1 MQATHQA
8 TSVDLRRLNSHVYV
22 ASNDGARCNLDP
34 ASPSVVVIF
43 GWFNARIAH
52 ERKYVESFKSLYPT
66 STVVLVKADTSW
78 LWTPQASREAL
89 LDPVADVLYA
99 AKDAEG
105 ARFRGVLLH
114 AMSNGGGMQLLVL
127 SKLLAKR
134 PHTSARGLDPVAL
147 VLDSVPDSNGLRCM
161 VTVFTQ
167 TVKSPLKKV
176 IAIPILAFFYSLF
189 HISYGG
195 PPVLVDLRR
204 RLNSPELVP
213 LSRHVDSQS
222 TSAPVHRDSEKKPP
236 YSGAKTLSP
245 AVPVDDRIPRI
256 PRLYLASPAD
266 KMTRFAQVQAHMEEA
281 KRAGFDVRAE
291 VFEDS
296 GHVAHA
302 RVDPA
307 RYWAAIN
314 KLWRH
319 ASSRP
324 VAARL

>member
-1 MQATHQA
+1 MA
-8 TSVDLRRLNSHVYV
+8 
-22 ASNDGARCNLDP
+22 
-34 ASPSVVVIF
+34 IF
-43 GWFNARIAH
+43 
-52 ERKYVESFKSLYPT
+52 
-66 STVVLVKADTSW
+66 
-78 LWTPQASREAL
+78 QEAL

-114 AMSNGGGMQLLVL
+114 AMSNGEHRIIPVDTVTAHTLLGGGMQLLVL

-236 YSGAKTLSP
+236 YSGAK
-245 AVPVDDRIPRI
+245 
-256 PRLYLASPAD
+256 
-266 KMTRFAQVQAHMEEA
+266 
-281 KRAGFDVRAE
+281 
-291 VFEDS
+291 
-296 GHVAHA
+296 
-302 RVDPA
+302 
-307 RYWAAIN
+307 
-314 KLWRH
+314 
-319 ASSRP
+319 
-324 VAARL
+324 

>member
-1 MQATHQA
+1 MA
-8 TSVDLRRLNSHVYV
+8 
-22 ASNDGARCNLDP
+22 ARCR
-34 ASPSVVVIF
+34 
-43 GWFNARIAH
+43 RIVLPLLLLLSWY
-52 ERKYVESFKSLYPT
+52 RVLTTSL
-66 STVVLVKADTSW
+66 
-78 LWTPQASREAL
+78 L
-89 LDPVADVLYA
+89 L
-99 AKDAEG
+99 
-105 ARFRGVLLH
+105 R
-114 AMSNGGGMQLLVL
+114 
-127 SKLLAKR
+127 
-134 PHTSARGLDPVAL
+134 
-147 VLDSVPDSNGLRCM
+147 
-161 VTVFTQ
+161 
-167 TVKSPLKKV
+167 
-176 IAIPILAFFYSLF
+176 
-189 HISYGG
+189 
-195 PPVLVDLRR
+195 
-204 RLNSPELVP
+204 
-213 LSRHVDSQS
+213 
-222 TSAPVHRDSEKKPP
+222 
-236 YSGAKTLSP
+236 TLSP